1 MSVCLVEVQRT
12 RLVEETEAHVIVLLL
27 LRLGLLLLSGS
38 VGSGGRSGA
47 SSRGGGSVGIGVGDA
62 VLELVDG
69 LPLVLGL
76 ESDRDNVLIR
86 VDKAVH
92 DRRESRVVGSQGDA
106 GNGVD
111 GRGEG
116 LEELGLLDVKHI
128 AGEGLTVVVDLLNSH
143 TVGERRDVEQ
153 VKEGGLGGSDL
164 GAGLNELE
172 VGGDL
177 NGTTGNLGGDTKSL
191 EERGL
196 AGLHAS
202 VSGGDVD
209 ITGGDGTGTGRGGD
223 TVVKD
228 EVTGLLEVGVGENE
242 TDVALDEGEETL
254 VLGVLRDEA
263 LERTANLKQA
273 C

>member
-1 MSVCLVEVQRT
+1 LQSK
-12 RLVEETEAHVIVLLL
+12 RLVEETEAHVIILLL
-27 LRLGLLLLSGS
+27 LRLSLLLLSGS
-38 VGSGGRSGA
+38 VGGGSRSRAGSRGSGGVR
-47 SSRGGGSVGIGVGDA
+47 IGVGDA

-76 ESDRDNVLIR
+76 DGNSDGVLVG

-92 DRRESRVVGSQGDA
+92 DRGKSGVVGSQGDA
-106 GNGVD
+106 GDGVD

-128 AGEGLTVVVDLLNSH
+128 AGEGLTLVVDLRNSH
-143 TVGERRDVEQ
+143 TVGERRDVKQ

-196 AGLHAS
+196 AGLHTS

-209 ITGGDGTGTGRGGD
+209 IEGSDSTGTGRGSD
-223 TVVKD
+223 TVVED
-228 EVTGLLEVGVGENE
+228 ETADLLEVLVGEDEAN
-242 TDVALDEGEETL
+242 VALDEGKETL
-254 VLGVLRDEA
+254 VLGVLGDEA
-263 LERTANLKQA
+263 LERTADLK
-273 C
+273 